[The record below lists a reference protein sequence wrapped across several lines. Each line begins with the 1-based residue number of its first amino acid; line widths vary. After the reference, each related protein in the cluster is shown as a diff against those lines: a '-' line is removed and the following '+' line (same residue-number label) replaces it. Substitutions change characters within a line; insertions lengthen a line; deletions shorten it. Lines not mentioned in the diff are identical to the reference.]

1 MGTLHAHVHILDDF
15 SNDTMIIMGILYA
28 HVHILDVFSNDTM
41 IIMGILYAH
50 VHVLD
55 DLSNDTMIH
64 DNYGHTLHDLYYI
77 LKKSQLY
84 TNCRL
89 ITLKHV
95 QGWRYR
101 NN

>member
-1 MGTLHAHVHILDDF
+1 MITIGTLYVHTHDFSDDTMIIMGILYAHAHILDDF
-15 SNDTMIIMGILYA
+15 SNDTMIII
-28 HVHILDVFSNDTM
+28 
-41 IIMGILYAH
+41 GILYAH

-77 LKKSQLY
+77 LENL
-84 TNCRL
+84 NCIL

-95 QGWRYR
+95 HGWRYR